1 MYDFKFQL
9 CETIW
14 WAIDKLVELDKQI
27 RSLDRYKET
36 CSEMKKKCVI
46 GEADP
51 FIARLLQRFS
61 EESGLKA
68 VRAQNGS
75 ELVDLVEQEKPQLI
89 IADVELP
96 GTIRGWQAIIALR
109 ESHEYDHLPVI
120 TCSWLKAADAQSL
133 VGAVAGHLQKPE
145 LHYVDFLKALKVAG
159 ITEDDESTG

>member
-9 CETIW
+9 CETSW
-14 WAIDKLVELDKQI
+14 GAIDKLVALDKQS
-27 RSLDRYKET
+27 RLLDRYEET

-46 GEADP
+46 GESDP

-96 GTIRGWQAIIALR
+96 GRYAVGRQSLR
-109 ESHEYDHLPVI
+109 SGSRMNTI
-120 TCSWLKAADAQSL
+120 TCQ
-133 VGAVAGHLQKPE
+133 
-145 LHYVDFLKALKVAG
+145 
-159 ITEDDESTG
+159 